1 MDANTLIHQSKWA
14 LEGDHPHHRFPIKDG
29 AEQASAR
36 ALVALAEQQQETNR
50 HLASIAKSLAA
61 LAVATTKPPS
71 AVPAEPEPKRRL
83 WLPTR
88 RKNA

>member
-1 MDANTLIHQSKWA
+1 MDANTLIHQARQA
-14 LEGDHPHHRFPIKDG
+14 LGGRDPEHGWPIKNG
-29 AEQASAR
+29 PERASAH

-50 HLASIAKSLAA
+50 HLSSIAESLVALAAASIKR
-61 LAVATTKPPS
+61 PS
-71 AVPAEPEPKRRL
+71 VPAAEPEPKRRL